1 MLVIDDRENE
11 KVVNKLLMRLGD
23 ASQSPQGQ
31 AKVKRLISADY
42 VIGQWG
48 IEAKEIND
56 LYRSIMGKGRVAHQL
71 RALQENFEK
80 PFLVVYGTKLKPY
93 IRGRPSRQ
101 QIAIELNKMEKVIE
115 RFKITFYQR
124 FPNVCYMELPTMSA
138 FVDWLVTNHTQMT
151 MDGQSQVN
159 RLPDFVKQAHQT
171 ATLDDRVAA
180 LSSIRGITPKI
191 ATDLLSEFG
200 SLPKILNSR
209 QTQKNLMEVEGIGR
223 KKAKKLLSLRDKFK
237 STE

>member
-1 MLVIDDRENE
+1 
-11 KVVNKLLMRLGD
+11 
-23 ASQSPQGQ
+23 
-31 AKVKRLISADY
+31 
-42 VIGQWG
+42 
-48 IEAKEIND
+48 
-56 LYRSIMGKGRVAHQL
+56 
-71 RALQENFEK
+71 
-80 PFLVVYGTKLKPY
+80 
-93 IRGRPSRQ
+93 
-101 QIAIELNKMEKVIE
+101 
-115 RFKITFYQR
+115 
-124 FPNVCYMELPTMSA
+124 
-138 FVDWLVTNHTQMT
+138 MT